1 MRLSRGAGRAD
12 VSPGVSELKTDLLEF
27 DRPGQVLP
35 LTLAAVVPLG
45 NLTLWVQVS
54 HGKASYSVCHRAL
67 RKNVINPTKQS
78 TTALHRTGDRLVTS
92 SGWLSRLAY
101 PCCT

>member
-1 MRLSRGAGRAD
+1 M
-12 VSPGVSELKTDLLEF
+12 SELKTDLLEL
-27 DRPGQVLP
+27 DRRGQALP
-35 LTLAAVVPLG
+35 LRLAAVVPLG

-78 TTALHRTGDRLVTS
+78 TTTLHRAGDQQ
-92 SGWLSRLAY
+92 RLALTSCL
-101 PCCT
+101 PMLHIMALRVKSSVNICTMSK